1 MVGRVRLQ
9 VSSLPSTTLHKAP
22 LSLSS
27 IPISRVVF
35 AIHNRR
41 PRFRQ
46 FRDVAADP
54 DNPSSRLLTDADLLS
69 YSPRFILFILRLD
82 IHVCISSRTL
92 HLILRILFSGCLSC
106 YSYLFRQFLLGLSF
120 GCVGLLLWSRY

>member
-1 MVGRVRLQ
+1 MTLLIMPYPSALHGRPCSSTGI
-9 VSSLPSTTLHKAP
+9 SSLPSTTLHKAP

-35 AIHNRR
+35 DIHNRR
-41 PRFRQ
+41 P

-54 DNPSSRLLTDADLLS
+54 DNPSSRVFTDADLLF

-82 IHVCISSRTL
+82 INIISSRTL
-92 HLILRILFSGCLSC
+92 
-106 YSYLFRQFLLGLSF
+106 
-120 GCVGLLLWSRY
+120 

>member
-9 VSSLPSTTLHKAP
+9 VSSLPSPTLHTAP

-54 DNPSSRLLTDADLLS
+54 DNPSSRVLTDADLLF
-69 YSPRFILFILRLD
+69 YSPRFILFILRPAL
-82 IHVCISSRTL
+82 ILTVFISSRSCFCAYYL
-92 HLILRILFSGCLSC
+92 AVVCHAILIYSVNFYWVFHLA
-106 YSYLFRQFLLGLSF
+106 
-120 GCVGLLLWSRY
+120 V

>member
-9 VSSLPSTTLHKAP
+9 VSSLPSTTLQKAP

-41 PRFRQ
+41 PSFRQ
-46 FRDVAADP
+46 FLDVAADP
-54 DNPSSRLLTDADLLS
+54 DNPSSRLLTDADLLF
-69 YSPRFILFILRLD
+69 YSPRFILFILRPAL
-82 IHVCISSRTL
+82 ILTVCISSRTL
-92 HLILRILFSGCLSC
+92 HLILRI
-106 YSYLFRQFLLGLSF
+106 
-120 GCVGLLLWSRY
+120 